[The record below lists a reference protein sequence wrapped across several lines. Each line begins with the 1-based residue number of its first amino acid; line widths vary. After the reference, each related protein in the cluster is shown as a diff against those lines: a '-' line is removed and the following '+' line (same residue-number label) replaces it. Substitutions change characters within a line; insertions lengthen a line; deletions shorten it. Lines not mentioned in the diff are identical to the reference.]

1 MAGHSK
7 WANIKHRKA
16 RQDASRGKIWT
27 KVIREITVAAKDGP
41 DPADNPR
48 LRLALEKANSA
59 NMPKDTIKRAIEKGS
74 GTGETGVL
82 EEITFEGYG
91 PGGVAIL
98 VETMTDNRN
107 RTVSDVRHA
116 FSKYGGNLGTDGSV
130 SYLFKKLGIVQVD
143 KNFTEE
149 ELMEIVIDIGADDLS
164 EEGDFFEIITDS
176 NSFNDVV
183 DAIKEKKI
191 KYNNAELT
199 LRAETLVKLD
209 NEMSEKVLNIM
220 EFMDDLDD
228 VQEVHTNKGAAFERQ
243 IAKALIEDLNLKNPV
258 KRILEQTRTKEL
270 PDLML
275 GTWCIECK
283 AYGTGAEPRPDW
295 WDQVLTSSNQH
306 NLKPALVYKFNNRPI
321 KVRILASS
329 LNKDIKND
337 LVTVDLLW
345 PDFIQIILELFQE
358 DIELHE
364 QTYQV

>member
-74 GTGETGVL
+74 GTGETGAL

-130 SYLFKKLGIVQVD
+130 SYLFKKLGIV
-143 KNFTEE
+143 
-149 ELMEIVIDIGADDLS
+149 LS
-164 EEGDFFEIITDS
+164 
-176 NSFNDVV
+176 
-183 DAIKEKKI
+183 
-191 KYNNAELT
+191 
-199 LRAETLVKLD
+199 
-209 NEMSEKVLNIM
+209 
-220 EFMDDLDD
+220 
-228 VQEVHTNKGAAFERQ
+228 
-243 IAKALIEDLNLKNPV
+243 LIH
-258 KRILEQTRTKEL
+258 I
-270 PDLML
+270 
-275 GTWCIECK
+275 
-283 AYGTGAEPRPDW
+283 
-295 WDQVLTSSNQH
+295 
-306 NLKPALVYKFNNRPI
+306 
-321 KVRILASS
+321 
-329 LNKDIKND
+329 
-337 LVTVDLLW
+337 
-345 PDFIQIILELFQE
+345 
-358 DIELHE
+358 
-364 QTYQV
+364 